1 MRRRVVRRL
10 CCLLVGVAAVVGAG
24 CESTS
29 EAQSAG
35 GDAGASEHGGGHD
48 KKHGGQH
55 AGGSHDEGHGGG
67 HDSSRT
73 VELTEKAES
82 RYELEVKQAR
92 GGSLADRV
100 SAPAKVKHS
109 PARKLHVTPLVKG
122 RVSELHVTVGD
133 RVEEGDPLAVMRS
146 IELGRARAA
155 VESAT
160 SDLEVARS
168 NFERVEKLRA
178 DGIVSDRRFLEA
190 KSEFESAKADLQAA
204 RSELETYGVG
214 GGSGPHYTLTSEIDG
229 RVIEQHVSE
238 GEVKSPSESMLMVAD
253 NSPVWV
259 VGRVYERDI
268 PKVERGMKAS
278 VTLESYPSRTWR
290 GEVDWVA
297 DTVDEETRNLRVR
310 VELPNEEGTLR
321 PGMFGRVHLEAE
333 QAGEVPLV
341 PVGAVQKVHDRQ
353 VVFVPGDKPHHYRAK
368 SVETGEEGNGMV
380 EVRSGLQPGDEFV
393 TQGAFDLKATLT
405 ASSRS
410 GGHHH

>member
-1 MRRRVVRRL
+1 
-10 CCLLVGVAAVVGAG
+10 VGVSAVVGAG

-29 EAQSAG
+29 ATQSAG
-35 GDAGASEHGGGHD
+35 EDAGASEHGGGHD
-48 KKHGGQH
+48 KKHGGD
-55 AGGSHDEGHGGG
+55 DEGHGGG
-67 HDSSRT
+67 HEGHVSSQDEGHGEHDGHDRSRT

-82 RYELEVKQAR
+82 RYELKVKQAR
-92 GGSLADRV
+92 GGSLVDRV

-109 PARKLHVTPLVKG
+109 PDRKLHVTPLVKG

-155 VESAT
+155 VERAT

-178 DGIVSDRRFLEA
+178 DGIVSDRRFLED

-229 RVIEQHVSE
+229 RVIEQHVSA
-238 GEVKSPSESMLMVAD
+238 GEVKIPSEAMLMVAD

-268 PKVERGMKAS
+268 PKVERGMKAT
-278 VTLESYPSRTWR
+278 VTLASYPSRSWR

-297 DTVDEETRNLRVR
+297 DTVDEETRNLEVR
-310 VELPNEEGTLR
+310 VELPNEQGTLR
-321 PGMFGRVHLEAE
+321 PGMFGTVLLEAD
-333 QAGEVPLV
+333 QTDEVAVV
-341 PVGAVQKVHDRQ
+341 PVGAVQTVQDGRQ
-353 VVFVPGDKPHHYRAK
+353 VVFVPAGEPRHYRATP
-368 SVETGEEGNGMV
+368 VETGEEGDGMV
-380 EVRSGLQPGDEFV
+380 EIRSGLQPGDEFV

>member
-1 MRRRVVRRL
+1 MRRRVVRRWF
-10 CCLLVGVAAVVGAG
+10 CLLVGLAAVVGAG

-29 EAQSAG
+29 APRSAG
-35 GDAGASEHGGGHD
+35 GDTGASEHGGPDEHAGGHD
-48 KKHGGQH
+48 K
-55 AGGSHDEGHGGG
+55 HGGG
-67 HDSSRT
+67 HDEHGGHDRSRT

-82 RYELEVKQAR
+82 RYELQTRQAR

-100 SAPAKVKHS
+100 SAPAKVEHS
-109 PARKLHVTPLVKG
+109 PARKLHVTPLVRG

-155 VESAT
+155 VESAQ
-160 SDLEVARS
+160 SALEVARS
-168 NFERVEKLRA
+168 NFERVETLEA
-178 DGIVSDRRFLEA
+178 DGIVSERRFLEA

-238 GEVKSPSESMLMVAD
+238 GEVKGPSASMLVVAD
-253 NSPVWV
+253 NTPVWV

-268 PKVERGMKAS
+268 PKVERGMDAS
-278 VTLESYPSRTWR
+278 VTLESYPSRSWR

-297 DTVDEETRNLRVR
+297 DTVDEETRNLQVR
-310 VELPNEEGTLR
+310 VELPNDEGRLR
-321 PGMFGRVHLEAE
+321 PGMFGAVHLEAE
-333 QAGEVPLV
+333 QTDEVALV
-341 PVGAVQKVHDRQ
+341 PVGAVQRIHEGRQ
-353 VVFVPGDKPHHYRAK
+353 VVVVPGDEPRHYRATP
-368 SVETGEEGNGMV
+368 VETGEEGDGMV
-380 EVRSGLQPGDEFV
+380 EIGSGLQPGDEFV
-393 TQGAFDLKATLT
+393 TKGAFDLRATLT
-405 ASSRS
+405 AASRS